1 MRAFGAAVAGLL
13 YVNYNKYIHPSSLS
27 IANSAE
33 GLLGVIAG
41 GSGTLGGP
49 IAGAALI
56 TIAQELLLGLYRALE
71 HAARLRVLGHRAGC
85 SGGNCSGP
93 AEARGAQGRSKA
105 MTAPAL
111 DIQNLFK
118 KFGGLPATRNVTMRV
133 EVGERRLI
141 LGPNGAGKTTLF
153 NQITGDI
160 APTSGS
166 IRLFGLEIT
175 GLPPSRR
182 AHLGIA
188 RTYQIITLFQ
198 KDTLEHNVMLAL
210 LGLSRR
216 RYDMF
221 RPLASMPQMREKAR
235 RALGQVGLDQS
246 GQRKVSDLSYG
257 EKRRL
262 EIALALAQEPKL
274 LLLDEPM
281 AGLSTEERTTV
292 RNLIA
297 SIPRSTTLVMIEHDM
312 DSALSLVDK
321 VTLLHYGQVLADGDR
336 EAVVAA
342 PQTREV
348 YLGL

>member
-1 MRAFGAAVAGLL
+1 
-13 YVNYNKYIHPSSLS
+13 
-27 IANSAE
+27 
-33 GLLGVIAG
+33 
-41 GSGTLGGP
+41 
-49 IAGAALI
+49 
-56 TIAQELLLGLYRALE
+56 
-71 HAARLRVLGHRAGC
+71 
-85 SGGNCSGP
+85 
-93 AEARGAQGRSKA
+93 
-105 MTAPAL
+105 MTVPAL

-118 KFGGLPATRNVTMRV
+118 KFGGLPATRHVTMRV

-166 IRLFGLEIT
+166 IRLFGQEVT

-198 KDTLEHNVMLAL
+198 KDTLEHNVVLAL
-210 LGLSRR
+210 LGLSPR

-221 RPLASMPQMREKAR
+221 RPLASMPKMRETAR
-235 RALGQVGLDQS
+235 RALARVGLDHFAE
-246 GQRKVSDLSYG
+246 RKVSDLSYG

-262 EIALALAQEPKL
+262 EIALAMAQEPKL

-321 VTLLHYGQVLADGDR
+321 VTLLHYGQVLVDGDR
-336 EAVVAA
+336 EAVVAD

>member
-1 MRAFGAAVAGLL
+1 MTV
-13 YVNYNKYIHPSSLS
+13 P
-27 IANSAE
+27 
-33 GLLGVIAG
+33 
-41 GSGTLGGP
+41 
-49 IAGAALI
+49 
-56 TIAQELLLGLYRALE
+56 ALE
-71 HAARLRVLGHRAGC
+71 
-85 SGGNCSGP
+85 
-93 AEARGAQGRSKA
+93 
-105 MTAPAL
+105 
-111 DIQNLFK
+111 IQNLFK
-118 KFGGLPATRNVTMRV
+118 KFGGLPATRHVTMRV

-153 NQITGDI
+153 NQITGDVT
-160 APTSGS
+160 PTSGS
-166 IRLFGLEIT
+166 IRLFGQEIT
-175 GLPPSRR
+175 GLPPARR
-182 AHLGIA
+182 AHLGVA

-221 RPLASMPQMREKAR
+221 RPLASMPEMRDRAR
-235 RALGQVGLDQS
+235 RALGRVGLDQF
-246 GQRKVSDLSYG
+246 GQRTVSDLSYG

-281 AGLSTEERTTV
+281 AGLSTEERATV

-297 SIPRSTTLVMIEHDM
+297 AIPRSTTVVMIEHDM

-321 VTLLHYGQVLADGDR
+321 VTLLHYGRVLVDGER
-336 EAVVAA
+336 ETVVAA
-342 PQTREV
+342 AQTREV

>member
-1 MRAFGAAVAGLL
+1 
-13 YVNYNKYIHPSSLS
+13 
-27 IANSAE
+27 
-33 GLLGVIAG
+33 
-41 GSGTLGGP
+41 
-49 IAGAALI
+49 
-56 TIAQELLLGLYRALE
+56 
-71 HAARLRVLGHRAGC
+71 
-85 SGGNCSGP
+85 
-93 AEARGAQGRSKA
+93 

-118 KFGGLPATRNVTMRV
+118 KFGGLPATRHVSMKV

-160 APTSGS
+160 APTAGS
-166 IRLFGLEIT
+166 IRLFGQEIT
-175 GLPPSRR
+175 GLPPARR

-198 KDTLEHNVMLAL
+198 KDTLAHNVMLAL

-221 RPLASMPQMREKAR
+221 RPLGSMPEMHEHAL
-235 RALGQVGLDQS
+235 RALDQVGLRDLA
-246 GQRKVSDLSYG
+246 QRRVSELSYG

-262 EIALALAQEPKL
+262 EIALALAQHPRL

-281 AGLSTEERTTV
+281 AGLSREERATI

-297 SIPRSTTLVMIEHDM
+297 AIPRSTTLVMIEHDI

-321 VTLLHYGQVLADGDR
+321 VTLLHHGEVLVDGDR
-336 EAVVAA
+336 ETVVAD

>member
-1 MRAFGAAVAGLL
+1 
-13 YVNYNKYIHPSSLS
+13 
-27 IANSAE
+27 
-33 GLLGVIAG
+33 
-41 GSGTLGGP
+41 
-49 IAGAALI
+49 
-56 TIAQELLLGLYRALE
+56 
-71 HAARLRVLGHRAGC
+71 
-85 SGGNCSGP
+85 
-93 AEARGAQGRSKA
+93 

-118 KFGGLPATRNVTMRV
+118 KFGGLPATRHVTLRV

-175 GLPPSRR
+175 SLPPSRR

-216 RYDMF
+216 RYDMV
-221 RPLASMPQMREKAR
+221 RPLASMPQMRERAQ
-235 RALGQVGLDQS
+235 RALARVALDHVA
-246 GQRKVSDLSYG
+246 QRKVSDLSYG

-281 AGLSTEERTTV
+281 AGLSTEERTTI

-297 SIPRSTTLVMIEHDM
+297 AIPRTTTLVMIEHDM

-321 VTLLHYGQVLADGDR
+321 VTLLHYGQVLVDGDR
-336 EAVVAA
+336 ETVVAN

>member
-1 MRAFGAAVAGLL
+1 MTT
-13 YVNYNKYIHPSSLS
+13 P
-27 IANSAE
+27 
-33 GLLGVIAG
+33 
-41 GSGTLGGP
+41 
-49 IAGAALI
+49 
-56 TIAQELLLGLYRALE
+56 ALE
-71 HAARLRVLGHRAGC
+71 IR
-85 SGGNCSGP
+85 
-93 AEARGAQGRSKA
+93 
-105 MTAPAL
+105 
-111 DIQNLFK
+111 NLNK
-118 KFGGLPATRNVTMRV
+118 RFGGLPAIRDVSMRV

-153 NQITGDI
+153 NHIAGDI

-166 IRLFGLEIT
+166 IRLFGLDVT
-175 GLPPSRR
+175 HLASSRR

-216 RYDMF
+216 RFDMF
-221 RPLASMPQMREKAR
+221 RPLAAVPQVHEKAR
-235 RALGQVGLDQS
+235 AALAQVALDHLW
-246 GQRKVSDLSYG
+246 QRKVSDLSYG

-281 AGLSTEERTTV
+281 AGLSTEERATV
-292 RNLIA
+292 RSLVGA
-297 SIPRSTTLVMIEHDM
+297 IPRSTTLVMIEHDM

-321 VTLLHYGQVLADGDR
+321 VTLLHHGQVLVDGDR
-336 EAVVAA
+336 EKVVADR
-342 PQTREV
+342 QTREV

>member
-1 MRAFGAAVAGLL
+1 
-13 YVNYNKYIHPSSLS
+13 
-27 IANSAE
+27 
-33 GLLGVIAG
+33 
-41 GSGTLGGP
+41 
-49 IAGAALI
+49 
-56 TIAQELLLGLYRALE
+56 
-71 HAARLRVLGHRAGC
+71 
-85 SGGNCSGP
+85 
-93 AEARGAQGRSKA
+93 
-105 MTAPAL
+105 MTVPAL

-118 KFGGLPATRNVTMRV
+118 KFGGLPATRHVTMRV

-166 IRLFGLEIT
+166 IRLFGQEVT

-198 KDTLEHNVMLAL
+198 KDTLEHNVVLAL
-210 LGLSRR
+210 LGLSPR

-221 RPLASMPQMREKAR
+221 RPLASMPEMRETAR
-235 RALGQVGLDQS
+235 RALARVGLDHFAE
-246 GQRKVSDLSYG
+246 RKVSDLSYG

-262 EIALALAQEPKL
+262 EIALAMAQEPKL

-321 VTLLHYGQVLADGDR
+321 VTLLHYGQVLVDGDQ
-336 EAVVAA
+336 EAVVAD

>member
-1 MRAFGAAVAGLL
+1 
-13 YVNYNKYIHPSSLS
+13 
-27 IANSAE
+27 
-33 GLLGVIAG
+33 
-41 GSGTLGGP
+41 
-49 IAGAALI
+49 
-56 TIAQELLLGLYRALE
+56 
-71 HAARLRVLGHRAGC
+71 
-85 SGGNCSGP
+85 
-93 AEARGAQGRSKA
+93 

-118 KFGGLPATRNVTMRV
+118 KFGGLPATRHVTLRV

-188 RTYQIITLFQ
+188 RTYQVITLFQ

-216 RYDMF
+216 RYDMV
-221 RPLASMPQMREKAR
+221 RPLASMPQMRERAQ
-235 RALGQVGLDQS
+235 RALARVALDHVA
-246 GQRKVSDLSYG
+246 QRKVSDLSYG

-281 AGLSTEERTTV
+281 AGLSTEERTTI

-297 SIPRSTTLVMIEHDM
+297 AIPRTTTLVMIEHDM

-321 VTLLHYGQVLADGDR
+321 VTLLHYGQVLVDGDR
-336 EAVVAA
+336 ETVVAN

>member
-1 MRAFGAAVAGLL
+1 
-13 YVNYNKYIHPSSLS
+13 
-27 IANSAE
+27 
-33 GLLGVIAG
+33 
-41 GSGTLGGP
+41 
-49 IAGAALI
+49 
-56 TIAQELLLGLYRALE
+56 
-71 HAARLRVLGHRAGC
+71 
-85 SGGNCSGP
+85 
-93 AEARGAQGRSKA
+93 

-118 KFGGLPATRNVTMRV
+118 KFGGLPATRHVTLRV

-216 RYDMF
+216 RYDMV
-221 RPLASMPQMREKAR
+221 RPLASMPQMRERAQ
-235 RALGQVGLDQS
+235 RALARVALDHVA
-246 GQRKVSDLSYG
+246 QRKVSDLSYG

-281 AGLSTEERTTV
+281 AGLSTEERTTI

-297 SIPRSTTLVMIEHDM
+297 AIPRTTTLVMIEHDM

-321 VTLLHYGQVLADGDR
+321 VTLLHYGQVLVDGDR
-336 EAVVAA
+336 ETVVAD